1 MHSKTQTLRFETEK
15 GIDGMKKTL
24 SIVLCVVMLF
34 ALTVPA
40 FAASGKN
47 YYDYENY
54 MCVGDSIAAGCGLAR
69 DGKPTNF
76 DQNAEDYTKVYSNNY
91 IYLGYD
97 FAAAPNAYH
106 SLVANELGAN
116 LLQCARSGLRAVE
129 LRYMLDGTYN
139 DYDKDRIWG
148 NTYFD
153 TDGNGFTTADLDAL
167 NAYVKYSDK
176 IKQADLISINVGSND
191 VFSFALNV
199 VLRELTKDT
208 SDPTLNAIKE
218 YLEKTGN
225 IGAAFGKLIDAYQSM
240 GKIADLATAL
250 TTTMNKAYMQ
260 FTVNYAAVIERIY
273 EINPDIT
280 IVGVGVYNPFDGF
293 RLSADSNLDLSGI
306 ASPVVAAINAHIA
319 SYKLKY
325 SNFCYADVVGTQ
337 TYPMSYDDHYF
348 WEYFTLKVHPDIE
361 GYQFMTKQIL
371 DALPEAPLPAPAVT
385 SATDPASG
393 KIMLNWAAV
402 RGAAK
407 YEVYRSLTKYG
418 PFVKMTSTDGTDCT
432 DTSAKA
438 GYTYYYKVRAV
449 AADGTKGDY
458 SSVVY
463 RTCDCVAPVVKGGNN
478 AATGKVTLTWDKVSG
493 AKEYVVYRANYSNG
507 TYTKMFTTKN
517 TSYTNT
523 TANAGYTYYYKVKA
537 ISYKTA
543 YADSAMSNMVTRTC
557 DCAAP
562 AVKIALNS
570 DGHPKLTWDKVTG
583 AEKYRVYRSTDGKNF
598 SYYYTATAT
607 YFNNNSATA
616 GATYYYKVMAV
627 SARSSYANSA
637 MSSVVS
643 IRAR

>member
-1 MHSKTQTLRFETEK
+1 MLAMT
-15 GIDGMKKTL
+15 
-24 SIVLCVVMLF
+24 LCVVMLL
-34 ALTVPA
+34 ALGVPA
-40 FAASGKN
+40 FAETGKN
-47 YYDYENY
+47 YYDYKNY

-76 DQNAEDYTKVYSNNY
+76 DQTVDDYTKVYSNNY

-97 FAAAPNAYH
+97 FNAAPAAYH

-116 LLQCARSGLRAVE
+116 LLQCARSALRAVE
-129 LRYMLDGTYN
+129 FRYFLDGTYN
-139 DYDKDRIWG
+139 DYDESCIWG
-148 NTYFD
+148 NIYYD
-153 TDGNGFTTADLDAL
+153 SDGNGFTLPDLDAV
-167 NAYVKYSDK
+167 NAYVNYPEK
-176 IKQADLISINVGSND
+176 IKQADLLSINVGSND
-191 VFSFALNV
+191 VFSFTLNV

-208 SDPTLNAIKE
+208 SDPTLNAIKDF
-218 YLEKTGN
+218 LDKTGN
-225 IGAAFGKLIDAYQSM
+225 VGAAFGKLIDAYQSM
-240 GKIADLATAL
+240 GKTADLVRAL
-250 TTTMNKAYMQ
+250 TETMNKAYNQ
-260 FTVNYAAVIERIY
+260 FTVNYEAIMKEVY
-273 EINPDIT
+273 KLNPDIT
-280 IVGVGVYNPFDGF
+280 VVGVGVYNPFTYF
-293 RLSADSNLDLSGI
+293 RLSEDNQLDLSGI
-306 ASPVVAAINAHIA
+306 AAPIVTAINAHIA

-325 SNFCYADVVGTQ
+325 DNFYYADVVGTE
-337 TYPMSYDDHYF
+337 TYPMNYDDRYF
-348 WEYFTLKVHPDIE
+348 WEYFTLKVHPTIE
-361 GYQFMTKQIL
+361 GHQFMAQQIL

-393 KIMLNWAAV
+393 KIMLKWAAV
-402 RGAAK
+402 KNAEK
-407 YEVYRSLTKYG
+407 YEVYRSSSKGGLYTK
-418 PFVKMTSTDGTDCT
+418 KITTDELGCT

-449 AADGTKGDY
+449 TADGTKGDY

-463 RTCDCVAPVVKGGNN
+463 RTCDCAAPVVKGGNN

-493 AKEYVVYRANYSNG
+493 AKEYVVYRADYSNG
-507 TYTKMFTTKN
+507 TYTKMYTTKN

-562 AVKIALNS
+562 VVKIALNS

-616 GATYYYKVMAV
+616 GTTYYYKVMAV
-627 SARSSYANSA
+627 SARTSYADSA

-643 IRAR
+643 IRAK

>member
-1 MHSKTQTLRFETEK
+1 
-15 GIDGMKKTL
+15 MKKTL

-208 SDPTLNAIKE
+208 SDPVLNAIKE

-361 GYQFMTKQIL
+361 GYQFMAKQIL

-385 SATDPASG
+385 SATDPATG
-393 KIMLNWAAV
+393 KITLNWAAV

-418 PFVKMTSTDGTDCT
+418 PFVKMTSTDGTGCT
-432 DTSAKA
+432 DTSAKV

-463 RTCDCVAPVVKGGNN
+463 RTCDCAAPVVKGGNN

-543 YADSAMSNMVTRTC
+543 YDDSAMSNMVTRTC

-562 AVKIALNS
+562 AVKIDLNS

-616 GATYYYKVMAV
+616 GTTYYYKVMAV
-627 SARSSYANSA
+627 SARTSYADSA

>member
-1 MHSKTQTLRFETEK
+1 MLAMT
-15 GIDGMKKTL
+15 
-24 SIVLCVVMLF
+24 LCVVMLL
-34 ALTVPA
+34 ALGVPA
-40 FAASGKN
+40 FAETGKN
-47 YYDYENY
+47 YYDYKNY

-76 DQNAEDYTKVYSNNY
+76 DQTVDDYTKVYSNNY

-97 FAAAPNAYH
+97 FNAAPAAYH

-116 LLQCARSGLRAVE
+116 LLQCARSALRAVE
-129 LRYMLDGTYN
+129 FRYFLDGTYN
-139 DYDKDRIWG
+139 DYDESCIWG
-148 NTYFD
+148 NIYYD
-153 TDGNGFTTADLDAL
+153 SDGNGFALPDLDAV
-167 NAYVKYSDK
+167 NAYVNYPEK
-176 IKQADLISINVGSND
+176 IKQADLLSINVGSND
-191 VFSFALNV
+191 VFSFTLNV

-208 SDPTLNAIKE
+208 SDPTLNAIKDF
-218 YLEKTGN
+218 LDKTGN
-225 IGAAFGKLIDAYQSM
+225 VGAAFGKLIDAYQSM
-240 GKIADLATAL
+240 GKTADLVRAL
-250 TTTMNKAYMQ
+250 TETMNKAYNQ
-260 FTVNYAAVIERIY
+260 FTVNYEAIMKEVY
-273 EINPDIT
+273 KLNPDIT
-280 IVGVGVYNPFDGF
+280 VVGVGVYNPFTYF
-293 RLSADSNLDLSGI
+293 RLSEDNQLDLSGI
-306 ASPVVAAINAHIA
+306 AAPIVTAINAHIA

-325 SNFCYADVVGTQ
+325 DNFYYADVVGTE
-337 TYPMSYDDHYF
+337 TYPMNYDDRYF
-348 WEYFTLKVHPDIE
+348 WEYFTLKVHPTIE
-361 GYQFMTKQIL
+361 GHQFMAQQIL
-371 DALPEAPLPAPAVT
+371 EALPEAPLPAPAVT

-393 KIMLNWAAV
+393 KIMLKWAAV
-402 RGAAK
+402 KNAEK
-407 YEVYRSLTKYG
+407 YEVYRSSSKGGLYTK
-418 PFVKMTSTDGTDCT
+418 KITTDELGCT

-449 AADGTKGDY
+449 TADGTKGDY

-463 RTCDCVAPVVKGGNN
+463 RTCDCAAPVVKGGNN

-493 AKEYVVYRANYSNG
+493 AKEYVVYRADYSNG
-507 TYTKMFTTKN
+507 TYTKMYTTKN

-562 AVKIALNS
+562 VVKIALNS

-616 GATYYYKVMAV
+616 GTTYYYKVMAV
-627 SARSSYANSA
+627 SARTSYADSA

-643 IRAR
+643 IRAK

>member
-1 MHSKTQTLRFETEK
+1 
-15 GIDGMKKTL
+15 MKKIL

-76 DQNAEDYTKVYSNNY
+76 DQTVDDYTKVYSNNY

-97 FAAAPNAYH
+97 FNAAPAAYH

-116 LLQCARSGLRAVE
+116 LLQCARSALRAVE
-129 LRYMLDGTYN
+129 FRYFLDGTYN
-139 DYDKDRIWG
+139 DYDESCIWG
-148 NTYFD
+148 NIYYD
-153 TDGNGFTTADLDAL
+153 SDGNGFALPDLDAV
-167 NAYVKYSDK
+167 NAYVNYPEK
-176 IKQADLISINVGSND
+176 IKQADLLSINVGSND
-191 VFSFALNV
+191 VSSFTLNV
-199 VLRELTKDT
+199 VLRELPKDT
-208 SDPTLNAIKE
+208 SDPTLNAIKDF
-218 YLEKTGN
+218 LDKTGN
-225 IGAAFGKLIDAYQSM
+225 VGAAFGKLIDAYQSM
-240 GKIADLATAL
+240 GKTADLVRAL
-250 TTTMNKAYMQ
+250 TETMNKAYNQ
-260 FTVNYAAVIERIY
+260 FTVNYEAIMKEVY
-273 EINPDIT
+273 KLNPDIT
-280 IVGVGVYNPFDGF
+280 VVGVGVYNPFTYF
-293 RLSADSNLDLSGI
+293 RLSEDNQLDLSGI
-306 ASPVVAAINAHIA
+306 AAPIVTAINAHIA

-325 SNFCYADVVGTQ
+325 DNFYYADVVGTE
-337 TYPMSYDDHYF
+337 TYPMNYDDRYF
-348 WEYFTLKVHPDIE
+348 WEYFTLKVHPTIE
-361 GYQFMTKQIL
+361 GHQFMAQQIL

-393 KIMLNWAAV
+393 KIMLKWAAV
-402 RGAAK
+402 KNAEK
-407 YEVYRSLTKYG
+407 YEVYRSSSKGGLYTK
-418 PFVKMTSTDGTDCT
+418 KITTDELGCT

-449 AADGTKGDY
+449 TADGTKGDY

-463 RTCDCVAPVVKGGNN
+463 RTCDCAAPVVKGGNN

-493 AKEYVVYRANYSNG
+493 AKEYVVYRADYSNG
-507 TYTKMFTTKN
+507 TYTKMYTTKN

-562 AVKIALNS
+562 VVKIALNS

-583 AEKYRVYRSTDGKNF
+583 AEMYRVYRSTDGKNF

-616 GATYYYKVMAV
+616 GTTYYYKVMAA
-627 SARSSYANSA
+627 SARTSYADSA

-643 IRAR
+643 IRAK

>member
-76 DQNAEDYTKVYSNNY
+76 DQNAEDYTKVYSNDY

-208 SDPTLNAIKE
+208 SDPVLNAIKE

-348 WEYFTLKVHPDIE
+348 WEYFSLKVHPDIE

-393 KIMLNWAAV
+393 KIMLKWAAV
-402 RGAAK
+402 KNAEK

-418 PFVKMTSTDGTDCT
+418 PFVKMTSTDGTGCT

-463 RTCDCVAPVVKGGNN
+463 RTCDCAAPVVKGGNN

-570 DGHPKLTWDKVTG
+570 DGHPKLTWDKVNG

-598 SYYYTATAT
+598 SYCYTATAT

-616 GATYYYKVMAV
+616 GTTYYYKVMAV
-627 SARSSYANSA
+627 SARTSYANSA

>member
-1 MHSKTQTLRFETEK
+1 MHSKMRTLRFETEK

-208 SDPTLNAIKE
+208 SDPTLNAIKK

-240 GKIADLATAL
+240 GKIADLTSAL

-348 WEYFTLKVHPDIE
+348 WEYFTLKVHPDIG

-418 PFVKMTSTDGTDCT
+418 PFVKMTSTDGTGCT

-449 AADGTKGDY
+449 TADGTKGDY

-463 RTCDCVAPVVKGGNN
+463 RTCDCAAPVVKGGNN

-523 TANAGYTYYYKVKA
+523 SANAGYTYYYKVKA

-543 YADSAMSNMVTRTC
+543 YADSAMSNRVTRTC

-562 AVKIALNS
+562 VVKIALNS

-583 AEKYRVYRSTDGKNF
+583 AAKYRVYRSTDGKNF

-616 GATYYYKVMAV
+616 GTTYYYKVMAV
-627 SARSSYANSA
+627 SARTSYANSA

>member
-1 MHSKTQTLRFETEK
+1 
-15 GIDGMKKTL
+15 MKKTL

-76 DQNAEDYTKVYSNNY
+76 DQNAEDYTKVYSNDY

-167 NAYVKYSDK
+167 DAYVKYSDK

-208 SDPTLNAIKE
+208 SDPVLNAIKE

-260 FTVNYAAVIERIY
+260 FTVNYAAVIEKIY
-273 EINPDIT
+273 DINPDIT

-348 WEYFTLKVHPDIE
+348 WEYFSLKVHPDIE

-393 KIMLNWAAV
+393 KITLNWAAV
-402 RGAAK
+402 KNAEK

-418 PFVKMTSTDGTDCT
+418 PFVKMTSTDGTGCT

-458 SSVVY
+458 STVVY
-463 RTCDCVAPVVKGGNN
+463 RTCDCAAPVVKGGNN
-478 AATGKVTLTWDKVSG
+478 ASTGKVTLTWDKVSG

-523 TANAGYTYYYKVKA
+523 SANAGYTYYYKVKA

-570 DGHPKLTWDKVTG
+570 DGHPKLTWDKVNG

-598 SYYYTATAT
+598 SYCYTATAT

-616 GATYYYKVMAV
+616 GTTYYYKVMAV
-627 SARSSYANSA
+627 SARTSYANSA

>member
-1 MHSKTQTLRFETEK
+1 
-15 GIDGMKKTL
+15 MKKTL

-106 SLVANELGAN
+106 SLIANELGAN

-167 NAYVKYSDK
+167 NAYVKYPDK
-176 IKQADLISINVGSND
+176 IKRADLISINVGSND

-348 WEYFTLKVHPDIE
+348 WEYFSLKVHPDIE

-371 DALPEAPLPAPAVT
+371 DALPEAPLPTPAVT

-402 RGAAK
+402 KNAEK

-418 PFVKMTSTDGTDCT
+418 PFVKMTSTDGTGCT

-449 AADGTKGDY
+449 AADGTKSDY
-458 SSVVY
+458 STVVY
-463 RTCDCVAPVVKGGNN
+463 RTCDCAAPVVKGGNN
-478 AATGKVTLTWDKVSG
+478 ASTGKVTLTWDKVSG

-627 SARSSYANSA
+627 SARTSYANSA

-643 IRAR
+643 IRAK

>member
-1 MHSKTQTLRFETEK
+1 
-15 GIDGMKKTL
+15 MKKIL

-76 DQNAEDYTKVYSNNY
+76 DQTVDDYTKVYSNDY

-97 FAAAPNAYH
+97 FNAAPAAYH

-116 LLQCARSGLRAVE
+116 LLQCARSALRAVE
-129 LRYMLDGTYN
+129 FRYFLDGTYN
-139 DYDKDRIWG
+139 DYDESCIWG
-148 NTYFD
+148 NIYYD
-153 TDGNGFTTADLDAL
+153 SDGNGFALPDLDAV
-167 NAYVKYSDK
+167 NAYVNYPEK
-176 IKQADLISINVGSND
+176 IKQADLLSINVGSND
-191 VFSFALNV
+191 VFSFTLNV

-208 SDPTLNAIKE
+208 SDPTLSAIKDF
-218 YLEKTGN
+218 LDKTGN
-225 IGAAFGKLIDAYQSM
+225 VGAAFGKLIDAYQSM
-240 GKIADLATAL
+240 GKTADLVRAL
-250 TTTMNKAYMQ
+250 TETMNKAYNQ
-260 FTVNYAAVIERIY
+260 FTVNYEAIMKEVY
-273 EINPDIT
+273 KLNPDIT
-280 IVGVGVYNPFDGF
+280 VVGVGVYNPFTYF
-293 RLSADSNLDLSGI
+293 RLSEDNQLDLSGI
-306 ASPVVAAINAHIA
+306 AAPIVTAINAHIA

-325 SNFCYADVVGTQ
+325 DNFYYADVVGTE
-337 TYPMSYDDHYF
+337 TYPMNYDDRYF
-348 WEYFTLKVHPDIE
+348 WEYFTLKVHPNIE
-361 GYQFMTKQIL
+361 GHQFMAQQIL

-393 KIMLNWAAV
+393 KIMLKWAAV
-402 RGAAK
+402 KNAEK
-407 YEVYRSLTKYG
+407 YEVYRSSSKGGLYTK
-418 PFVKMTSTDGTDCT
+418 KITTDELGCT

-449 AADGTKGDY
+449 TADGTKGDY

-463 RTCDCVAPVVKGGNN
+463 RTCDCAAPVVKGGNN

-493 AKEYVVYRANYSNG
+493 AKEYVVYRADYSNG
-507 TYTKMFTTKN
+507 TYTKMYTTKN

-562 AVKIALNS
+562 VVKIALNS

-583 AEKYRVYRSTDGKNF
+583 AERYRVYRSTDGKNF

-607 YFNNNSATA
+607 YFNNDSATA
-616 GATYYYKVMAV
+616 GTTYYYKVMAV
-627 SARSSYANSA
+627 SARTSYADSA

-643 IRAR
+643 IRAK

>member
-1 MHSKTQTLRFETEK
+1 
-15 GIDGMKKTL
+15 MKKTL

-76 DQNAEDYTKVYSNNY
+76 DQNAEDYTKVYSNDY

-208 SDPTLNAIKE
+208 SDPVLNAIKE

-348 WEYFTLKVHPDIE
+348 WEYFSLKVHPDIE

-402 RGAAK
+402 KSAEK
-407 YEVYRSLTKYG
+407 YEVYRSLSKSGLYTK
-418 PFVKMTSTDGTDCT
+418 KITTDELGCT

-458 SSVVY
+458 STVVY
-463 RTCDCVAPVVKGGNN
+463 RTCDCAAPVVKGGNN
-478 AATGKVTLTWDKVSG
+478 ASTGKVTLTWDKVSG

-517 TSYTNT
+517 TSYTNA

-598 SYYYTATAT
+598 NYYYTATAT

-616 GATYYYKVMAV
+616 GTTYYYKVMAV

-637 MSSVVS
+637 MSPVVS

>member
-1 MHSKTQTLRFETEK
+1 
-15 GIDGMKKTL
+15 MKKIL

-76 DQNAEDYTKVYSNNY
+76 DQTVDDYTKVYSNNY

-97 FAAAPNAYH
+97 FNAAPAAYH

-116 LLQCARSGLRAVE
+116 LLQCARSALRAVE
-129 LRYMLDGTYN
+129 FRYFLDGTYN
-139 DYDKDRIWG
+139 DYDESCIWG
-148 NTYFD
+148 NIYYD
-153 TDGNGFTTADLDAL
+153 SDGNGFALPDLDAV
-167 NAYVKYSDK
+167 NAYVNYPEK
-176 IKQADLISINVGSND
+176 IKQADLLSINVGSND
-191 VFSFALNV
+191 VFSFTLNV

-208 SDPTLNAIKE
+208 SDPTLSAIKDF
-218 YLEKTGN
+218 LDKTGN
-225 IGAAFGKLIDAYQSM
+225 VGAAFGKLIDAYQSM
-240 GKIADLATAL
+240 GKTADLVRAL
-250 TTTMNKAYMQ
+250 TETMNKAYNQ
-260 FTVNYAAVIERIY
+260 FTVNYEAIMKEVY
-273 EINPDIT
+273 KLNPDIT
-280 IVGVGVYNPFDGF
+280 VVGVGVYNPFTYF
-293 RLSADSNLDLSGI
+293 RLSEDNQLDLSGI
-306 ASPVVAAINAHIA
+306 AAPIVTAINAHIA

-325 SNFCYADVVGTQ
+325 DNFYYADVVGTE
-337 TYPMSYDDHYF
+337 TYPMNYDDRYF
-348 WEYFTLKVHPDIE
+348 WEYFTLKVHPTIE
-361 GYQFMTKQIL
+361 GHQFMAQQIL
-371 DALPEAPLPAPAVT
+371 EALPEAPLPAPAVT

-393 KIMLNWAAV
+393 KIMLKWAAV
-402 RGAAK
+402 KNAEK
-407 YEVYRSLTKYG
+407 YEVYRSSSKGGLYTK
-418 PFVKMTSTDGTDCT
+418 KITTDELGCT

-449 AADGTKGDY
+449 TADGTKGDY

-463 RTCDCVAPVVKGGNN
+463 RTCDCAAPVVKGGNN

-493 AKEYVVYRANYSNG
+493 AKEYVVYRADYSNG
-507 TYTKMFTTKN
+507 TYIKMYTTKN

-562 AVKIALNS
+562 VVKIALNS

-616 GATYYYKVMAV
+616 GTTYYYKVMAA
-627 SARSSYANSA
+627 SARTSYADSA

-643 IRAR
+643 IRAK

>member
-76 DQNAEDYTKVYSNNY
+76 DQNAENYTTVYSNNY

-139 DYDKDRIWG
+139 DYDKDCIWG

-167 NAYVKYSDK
+167 DAYVKYSDK

-208 SDPTLNAIKE
+208 SDPVLNAIKE

-348 WEYFTLKVHPDIE
+348 WEYFSLKVHPDIE

-371 DALPEAPLPAPAVT
+371 DALPEAPLPTPAVT

-402 RGAAK
+402 KNAEK

-418 PFVKMTSTDGTDCT
+418 PFVKMTSTDGTGCT

-449 AADGTKGDY
+449 AADGTKSDY
-458 SSVVY
+458 STVVY
-463 RTCDCVAPVVKGGNN
+463 RTCDCAAPVVKGGNN
-478 AATGKVTLTWDKVSG
+478 ASTGKVTLTWDKVSG

-627 SARSSYANSA
+627 SARTSYANSA

-643 IRAR
+643 IRAK

>member
-1 MHSKTQTLRFETEK
+1 MYSKTQTLRFETEK

-208 SDPTLNAIKE
+208 SDPVLNAIKE

-361 GYQFMTKQIL
+361 GYQFMAKQIL

-385 SATDPASG
+385 SATDPATG
-393 KIMLNWAAV
+393 KITLNWAAV

-418 PFVKMTSTDGTDCT
+418 PFVKMTSTDGTGCT
-432 DTSAKA
+432 DTSAKV

-463 RTCDCVAPVVKGGNN
+463 RTCDCAAPVVKGGNN

-543 YADSAMSNMVTRTC
+543 YDDSAMSNMVTRTC

-562 AVKIALNS
+562 AVKIDLNS

-616 GATYYYKVMAV
+616 GTTYYYKVMAV
-627 SARSSYANSA
+627 SARTSYADSA

>member
-54 MCVGDSIAAGCGLAR
+54 LCLGDSIAVGYGLSR
-69 DGKPTNF
+69 DGNPTKC
-76 DQNAEDYTKVYSNNY
+76 DQTPEDLATSSDNKY
-91 IYLGYD
+91 IFRGYD
-97 FAAAPNAYH
+97 FSVAPNAYY
-106 SLVANELGAN
+106 SLVADELGAN
-116 LLQCARSGLRAVE
+116 LFMCARSGIRAVE
-129 LRYMLDGTYN
+129 LRYMLEGVFN
-139 DYDKDRIWG
+139 DYDTNLIWD

-153 TDGNGFTTADLDAL
+153 TDGNGFGLNDLDKL
-167 NAYVKYSDK
+167 NAQIGYPEKV
-176 IKQADLISINVGSND
+176 KQADLITINVGSND
-191 VFSFALNV
+191 VFSLTMVEVMA
-199 VLRELTKDT
+199 ELTKDS

-348 WEYFTLKVHPDIE
+348 WEYFSLKVHPDIE
-361 GYQFMTKQIL
+361 GYQFMAKQIL

-393 KIMLNWAAV
+393 KIMLKWAAV
-402 RGAAK
+402 KNAEK
-407 YEVYRSLTKYG
+407 YEVYRSLSKGGLYTK
-418 PFVKMTSTDGTDCT
+418 KITTDELGCT

-463 RTCDCVAPVVKGGNN
+463 RTCDCAAPVVKGGNN

-537 ISYKTA
+537 ISSKTSD
-543 YADSAMSNMVTRTC
+543 ADSALSAMVTRTC

-562 AVKIALNS
+562 VVKIALNS

-616 GATYYYKVMAV
+616 GTTYYYKVMAV
-627 SARSSYANSA
+627 SARTSYADSA

-643 IRAR
+643 IRAK

>member
-1 MHSKTQTLRFETEK
+1 
-15 GIDGMKKTL
+15 MKKTL

-76 DQNAEDYTKVYSNNY
+76 DQTVDDYTKVYSNNY

-97 FAAAPNAYH
+97 FNAAPAAYH

-116 LLQCARSGLRAVE
+116 LLQCARSALRAVE
-129 LRYMLDGTYN
+129 FRYFLDGTYN
-139 DYDKDRIWG
+139 DYDESCIWG
-148 NTYFD
+148 NIYYD
-153 TDGNGFTTADLDAL
+153 SDGNGFALPDLDAV
-167 NAYVKYSDK
+167 NAYVNYPEK
-176 IKQADLISINVGSND
+176 IKQADLLSINVGSND
-191 VFSFALNV
+191 VFSFTLNV
-199 VLRELTKDT
+199 VLRELTEDT
-208 SDPTLNAIKE
+208 SDPTLNAIKDF
-218 YLEKTGN
+218 LDKTGN
-225 IGAAFGKLIDAYQSM
+225 VGAAFGKLIDAYQSM
-240 GKIADLATAL
+240 GKTADLVRAL
-250 TTTMNKAYMQ
+250 TETMNKAYNQ
-260 FTVNYAAVIERIY
+260 FTVNYEAIMKEVY
-273 EINPDIT
+273 KLNPDIT
-280 IVGVGVYNPFDGF
+280 VVGVGVYNPFTYF
-293 RLSADSNLDLSGI
+293 RLSEDNQLDLSGI
-306 ASPVVAAINAHIA
+306 AAPIVTAINAHIA

-325 SNFCYADVVGTQ
+325 DNFYYADVVGTE
-337 TYPMSYDDHYF
+337 TYPMNYDDRYF
-348 WEYFTLKVHPDIE
+348 WEYFTLKVHPTIE
-361 GYQFMTKQIL
+361 GHQFMAQQIL

-393 KIMLNWAAV
+393 KIMLKWAAV
-402 RGAAK
+402 KNAEK
-407 YEVYRSLTKYG
+407 YEVYRSSGKGGLYTK
-418 PFVKMTSTDGTDCT
+418 KITTDELGCT

-449 AADGTKGDY
+449 TADGTKGDY

-463 RTCDCVAPVVKGGNN
+463 RTCDCAAPVVKGGNN
-478 AATGKVTLTWDKVSG
+478 AATGKVTLTWDKDSG
-493 AKEYVVYRANYSNG
+493 AKEYVVYRADYSNG
-507 TYTKMFTTKN
+507 TYTKMYTTKN

-562 AVKIALNS
+562 VVKIALNS

-616 GATYYYKVMAV
+616 GTTYYYKVMAV
-627 SARSSYANSA
+627 SARTSYADSA

-643 IRAR
+643 IRAK

>member
-76 DQNAEDYTKVYSNNY
+76 DQNAEDYTKVYSNDY

-139 DYDKDRIWG
+139 DYDKDCIWG

-348 WEYFTLKVHPDIE
+348 WEYFSLKVHPDIE

-385 SATDPASG
+385 SATDPATG
-393 KIMLNWAAV
+393 KITLKWAAV
-402 RGAAK
+402 KNAEK

-418 PFVKMTSTDGTDCT
+418 PFVKMTSTDGTGCT

-463 RTCDCVAPVVKGGNN
+463 RTCDCAAPVVKGGNN

-493 AKEYVVYRANYSNG
+493 AKQYVVYRANYSNG

-523 TANAGYTYYYKVKA
+523 SANAGYTYYYKVKA

-598 SYYYTATAT
+598 SYCYTATAT

-616 GATYYYKVMAV
+616 GTTYYYKVMAV
-627 SARSSYANSA
+627 SARTSYANSA

>member
-76 DQNAEDYTKVYSNNY
+76 DQNAEDYTKVYSNEY

-106 SLVANELGAN
+106 SLVAKELGAN

-167 NAYVKYSDK
+167 NAYVKYPDK

-225 IGAAFGKLIDAYQSM
+225 IGVAFGKLIDAYQSM

-348 WEYFTLKVHPDIE
+348 WEYFSLKVHPDIE
-361 GYQFMTKQIL
+361 GYQFMAKQIL

-402 RGAAK
+402 KNAEK
-407 YEVYRSLTKYG
+407 YEVYRSLSKGGLYTK
-418 PFVKMTSTDGTDCT
+418 KITTDELGCT

-463 RTCDCVAPVVKGGNN
+463 RTCDCAAPVVKGGNN
-478 AATGKVTLTWDKVSG
+478 AATGKVALTWDKVSG

-523 TANAGYTYYYKVKA
+523 SANAGYTYYYKVKA

-557 DCAAP
+557 DCASP
-562 AVKIALNS
+562 VVKIALNS

-598 SYYYTATAT
+598 SYYYTAKTT
-607 YFNNNSATA
+607 CFNNNSATA
-616 GATYYYKVMAV
+616 GTTYYYKVMAV
-627 SARSSYANSA
+627 SARTSYANSA

-643 IRAR
+643 IRAK

>member
-1 MHSKTQTLRFETEK
+1 
-15 GIDGMKKTL
+15 MKKIL

-76 DQNAEDYTKVYSNNY
+76 DQTVDDYTKVYSNDY

-97 FAAAPNAYH
+97 FNAAPAAYH

-116 LLQCARSGLRAVE
+116 LLQCARSALRAVE
-129 LRYMLDGTYN
+129 FRYFLDGTYN
-139 DYDKDRIWG
+139 DYDESCIWG
-148 NTYFD
+148 NIYYD
-153 TDGNGFTTADLDAL
+153 SDGNGFTLPDLDAV
-167 NAYVKYSDK
+167 NAYVNYPEK
-176 IKQADLISINVGSND
+176 IKQADLLSINVGSND
-191 VFSFALNV
+191 VFSFTLNV

-208 SDPTLNAIKE
+208 SDPTLSAIKDF
-218 YLEKTGN
+218 LDKTGN
-225 IGAAFGKLIDAYQSM
+225 VGAAFGKLIDAYQSM
-240 GKIADLATAL
+240 GKTADLVRAL
-250 TTTMNKAYMQ
+250 TETMNKAYNQ
-260 FTVNYAAVIERIY
+260 FTVNYEAIMKEVY
-273 EINPDIT
+273 KLNPDIT
-280 IVGVGVYNPFDGF
+280 VVGVGVYNPFTYF
-293 RLSADSNLDLSGI
+293 RLSEDNQLDLSGI
-306 ASPVVAAINAHIA
+306 AAPIVTAINAHIA

-325 SNFCYADVVGTQ
+325 DNFYYADVVGTE
-337 TYPMSYDDHYF
+337 TYPMNYDDRYF
-348 WEYFTLKVHPDIE
+348 WEYFTLKVHPTIE
-361 GYQFMTKQIL
+361 GHQFMAQQIL

-393 KIMLNWAAV
+393 KIMLKWAAV
-402 RGAAK
+402 KNAEK
-407 YEVYRSLTKYG
+407 YEVYRSSSKGGLYTK
-418 PFVKMTSTDGTDCT
+418 KITTDELGCT

-449 AADGTKGDY
+449 TADGTKGDY

-463 RTCDCVAPVVKGGNN
+463 RTCDCAAPVVKGGNN

-493 AKEYVVYRANYSNG
+493 AKEYVVYRADYSNG
-507 TYTKMFTTKN
+507 TYTKIYTTKN

-562 AVKIALNS
+562 VVKIALNS
-570 DGHPKLTWDKVTG
+570 DGHPKLTWAAVTG
-583 AEKYRVYRSTDGKNF
+583 ADKYIVYRATSKTGTYTKITTTTGR
-598 SYYYTATAT
+598 SYI
-607 YFNNNSATA
+607 NSNAKS
-616 GATYYYKVMAV
+616 GRTYYYKVVAV
-627 SARSSYANSA
+627 SNLSTGANSA
-637 MSSVVS
+637 HSSVVS
-643 IRAR
+643 IKAK

>member
-1 MHSKTQTLRFETEK
+1 
-15 GIDGMKKTL
+15 MKKTL

-139 DYDKDRIWG
+139 DYDKDCIWG

-208 SDPTLNAIKE
+208 SDPVLNAIKE

-348 WEYFTLKVHPDIE
+348 WEYFSLKVHPDIE

-393 KIMLNWAAV
+393 KIMLKWAAV
-402 RGAAK
+402 KNAEK

-418 PFVKMTSTDGTDCT
+418 PFVKMTSTDGTGCT

-458 SSVVY
+458 STVVY
-463 RTCDCVAPVVKGGNN
+463 RTCDCAAPVVKGGNN
-478 AATGKVTLTWDKVSG
+478 ASTGKVTLTWDKVSG

-523 TANAGYTYYYKVKA
+523 SANAGYTYYYKVKA

-570 DGHPKLTWDKVTG
+570 DGHPKLTWDKVNG

-598 SYYYTATAT
+598 SYCYTATAT

-616 GATYYYKVMAV
+616 GTTYYYKVMAV
-627 SARSSYANSA
+627 SARTSYANSA

>member
-208 SDPTLNAIKE
+208 SDPVLNAIKE

-348 WEYFTLKVHPDIE
+348 WEYFSLKVHPDIE
-361 GYQFMTKQIL
+361 GYQFMAKQIL

-393 KIMLNWAAV
+393 KIMLNWAVVKNAE
-402 RGAAK
+402 K

-418 PFVKMTSTDGTDCT
+418 PFVNMTSTDGTGCT
-432 DTSAKA
+432 DTSAKP

-463 RTCDCVAPVVKGGNN
+463 RTCDCAAPVVKGGNN
-478 AATGKVTLTWDKVSG
+478 ASTGKVTLTWNKVSG

-562 AVKIALNS
+562 AVKIDLNS

-616 GATYYYKVMAV
+616 GTTYYYKVMAV
-627 SARSSYANSA
+627 SARMSYANSA

-643 IRAR
+643 IRAK

>member
-129 LRYMLDGTYN
+129 LRYMLEGTYN
-139 DYDKDRIWG
+139 DYDKDCIWG

-208 SDPTLNAIKE
+208 SDPVLNAIKD

-260 FTVNYAAVIERIY
+260 FTVNYAAVIEKIY
-273 EINPDIT
+273 DINPDIT

-293 RLSADSNLDLSGI
+293 RLSEDSNLDLSGI

-348 WEYFTLKVHPDIE
+348 WEYFSLKVHPDIE

-393 KIMLNWAAV
+393 KITLKWAAV
-402 RGAAK
+402 KNAEK

-458 SSVVY
+458 STVVY
-463 RTCDCVAPVVKGGNN
+463 RTCDCAAPVVKGGNN
-478 AATGKVTLTWDKVSG
+478 ASTGKVTLTWDKVSG

-523 TANAGYTYYYKVKA
+523 SANAGYTYYYKVKA

-570 DGHPKLTWDKVTG
+570 DGHPKLTWDKVNG

-616 GATYYYKVMAV
+616 GTTYYYKVMAA
-627 SARSSYANSA
+627 SARTSYADSA

>member
-1 MHSKTQTLRFETEK
+1 
-15 GIDGMKKTL
+15 MKKTL

-76 DQNAEDYTKVYSNNY
+76 DQNAEDYTKVYSNDY

-139 DYDKDRIWG
+139 DYDKDCIWG

-208 SDPTLNAIKE
+208 SNPALNAIKE

-240 GKIADLATAL
+240 GKIADLTSAL

-260 FTVNYAAVIERIY
+260 FTVNYAAVIEKIY

-280 IVGVGVYNPFDGF
+280 IVGVGVYNPFDGL

-306 ASPVVAAINAHIA
+306 TAPVVTSINTHIKGL
-319 SYKLKY
+319 KLTY
-325 SNFCYADVVGTQ
+325 SNYYYADIVGTP
-337 TYPMSYDDHYF
+337 TYPMNYDDQYF
-348 WEYFTLKVHPDIE
+348 WEYFNLKMHPTIE
-361 GYQFMTKQIL
+361 GHKYIAEKIF
-371 DALPEAPLPAPAVT
+371 DALPTAPLAAPAVAAGNDA
-385 SATDPASG
+385 ATG
-393 KIMLNWAAV
+393 KITLSWAAV
-402 RGAAK
+402 KGAAK

-418 PFVKMTSTDGTDCT
+418 PFVKMTSTDGTGCT
-432 DTSAKA
+432 DTSAKV
-438 GYTYYYKVRAV
+438 GYAYYYKVRAV
-449 AADGTKGDY
+449 AADGTKSDY
-458 SSVVY
+458 STVVS
-463 RTCDCVAPVVKGGNN
+463 RTCDCAAPVVKGGNN
-478 AATGKVTLTWDKVSG
+478 ASTGKVTLTWDKVSG

-523 TANAGYTYYYKVKA
+523 TANAGYTYYYKVQA
-537 ISYKTA
+537 ISSKTSD
-543 YADSAMSNMVTRTC
+543 ADSALSAMVTRTC

-562 AVKIALNS
+562 VVKIALNS

-583 AEKYRVYRSTDGKNF
+583 ADRYWVYRSTDGKNF
-598 SYYYTATAT
+598 SYYYTAKTT

-616 GATYYYKVMAV
+616 GATYYYKVVAA

-643 IRAR
+643 IRAK

>member
-1 MHSKTQTLRFETEK
+1 
-15 GIDGMKKTL
+15 MKKTL

-40 FAASGKN
+40 FAAPGKN

-76 DQNAEDYTKVYSNNY
+76 DQTVDDYTKVYSNDY

-97 FAAAPNAYH
+97 FNAAPAAYH

-116 LLQCARSGLRAVE
+116 LLQCARSALRAVE
-129 LRYMLDGTYN
+129 FRYFLDGTYN
-139 DYDKDRIWG
+139 DYDESCIWG
-148 NTYFD
+148 NIYYD
-153 TDGNGFTTADLDAL
+153 SDGNGFALPDLDAV
-167 NAYVKYSDK
+167 NAYVNYPEK
-176 IKQADLISINVGSND
+176 IKQADLLSINVGSND
-191 VFSFALNV
+191 VFSFTLNV

-208 SDPTLNAIKE
+208 SDPTLSAIKDF
-218 YLEKTGN
+218 LDKTGN
-225 IGAAFGKLIDAYQSM
+225 VGAAFGKLIDAYQSM
-240 GKIADLATAL
+240 GKTADLVRAL
-250 TTTMNKAYMQ
+250 TETMNKAYNQ
-260 FTVNYAAVIERIY
+260 FTVNYEAIMKEVY
-273 EINPDIT
+273 KLNPDIT
-280 IVGVGVYNPFDGF
+280 VVGVGVYNPFTYF
-293 RLSADSNLDLSGI
+293 RLSEDNQLDLSGI
-306 ASPVVAAINAHIA
+306 AAPVVTAINAHIA

-325 SNFCYADVVGTQ
+325 DNFYYADVVGTE
-337 TYPMSYDDHYF
+337 TYPMNYDDRYF
-348 WEYFTLKVHPDIE
+348 WEYFTLKVHPTIE
-361 GYQFMTKQIL
+361 GHQFMAQQIL
-371 DALPEAPLPAPAVT
+371 NALPEAPLPAPAVT

-393 KIMLNWAAV
+393 KIMLKWAAV
-402 RGAAK
+402 KNAEK
-407 YEVYRSLTKYG
+407 YEVYRSSSKGGLYTK
-418 PFVKMTSTDGTDCT
+418 KITTDELGCT

-449 AADGTKGDY
+449 TADGTKGDY

-463 RTCDCVAPVVKGGNN
+463 RTCDCAAPVVKGGNN

-493 AKEYVVYRANYSNG
+493 AKEYVVYRADYSNG

-562 AVKIALNS
+562 VVKIALNS

-616 GATYYYKVMAV
+616 GTTYYYKVMAV
-627 SARSSYANSA
+627 SARTSYADSA

-643 IRAR
+643 IRAK

>member
-1 MHSKTQTLRFETEK
+1 MTLC
-15 GIDGMKKTL
+15 I
-24 SIVLCVVMLF
+24 VMLL
-34 ALTVPA
+34 ALGVPA
-40 FAASGKN
+40 FAETGKN
-47 YYDYENY
+47 YYDYKNY

-76 DQNAEDYTKVYSNNY
+76 DQTVDDYTKVYSNNY
-91 IYLGYD
+91 LYLGYD
-97 FAAAPNAYH
+97 FDAAPAAYH

-116 LLQCARSGLRAVE
+116 LLQCARSALRAVE
-129 LRYMLDGTYN
+129 FRYFLDGTYN
-139 DYDKDRIWG
+139 DYDESCMWG
-148 NTYFD
+148 NTFYD
-153 TDGNGFTTADLDAL
+153 SDGNGFTLPDLDAV
-167 NAYVKYSDK
+167 NAYVNYPEK
-176 IKQADLISINVGSND
+176 IKQADLLSINVGSND
-191 VFSFALNV
+191 VFSFTLNV

-208 SDPTLNAIKE
+208 SDPTLNAIKDF
-218 YLEKTGN
+218 LDKTGN
-225 IGAAFGKLIDAYQSM
+225 VGAAFGKLIDAYQSM
-240 GKIADLATAL
+240 GKIADLVSAL
-250 TTTMNKAYMQ
+250 TETMNKAYNQ
-260 FTVNYAAVIERIY
+260 FTVNYEAIMKEVY
-273 EINPDIT
+273 KLNPDIT
-280 IVGVGVYNPFDGF
+280 VVGVGVYNPFTYF
-293 RLSADSNLDLSGI
+293 RLSEDNQLDLSGI
-306 ASPVVAAINAHIA
+306 AAPIVTAINAHIA

-325 SNFCYADVVGTQ
+325 DNFYYADVVGTE
-337 TYPMSYDDHYF
+337 TYPMNYDDRYF
-348 WEYFTLKVHPDIE
+348 WEYFILKVHPTIE
-361 GYQFMTKQIL
+361 GHQFMAQQIL

-393 KIMLNWAAV
+393 KIMLKWAAV
-402 RGAAK
+402 KNAEK
-407 YEVYRSLTKYG
+407 YEVYRSSSKGGLYTK
-418 PFVKMTSTDGTDCT
+418 KITTDELGCT

-449 AADGTKGDY
+449 TADGTKGDY

-463 RTCDCVAPVVKGGNN
+463 RTCDCAAPVVKGGNN

-493 AKEYVVYRANYSNG
+493 AKEYVVYRADYSNG

-562 AVKIALNS
+562 VVKIALNS

-616 GATYYYKVMAV
+616 GTTYYYKVMAV
-627 SARSSYANSA
+627 SARTSYADSA

-643 IRAR
+643 IRAK

>member
-1 MHSKTQTLRFETEK
+1 
-15 GIDGMKKTL
+15 MKKIL

-76 DQNAEDYTKVYSNNY
+76 DQTVDDYTKVYSNNY

-97 FAAAPNAYH
+97 FNAAPAAYH

-116 LLQCARSGLRAVE
+116 LLQCARSALRAVE
-129 LRYMLDGTYN
+129 FRYFLDGTYN
-139 DYDKDRIWG
+139 DYDESCIWG
-148 NTYFD
+148 NIYYD
-153 TDGNGFTTADLDAL
+153 SDGNGFALPDLDAV
-167 NAYVKYSDK
+167 NAYVNYPEK
-176 IKQADLISINVGSND
+176 IKQADLLSINVGSND
-191 VFSFALNV
+191 VFSFTLNV

-208 SDPTLNAIKE
+208 SDPTLSAIKDF
-218 YLEKTGN
+218 LDKTGN
-225 IGAAFGKLIDAYQSM
+225 VGAAFGKLIDAYQSM
-240 GKIADLATAL
+240 GKTADLVRAL
-250 TTTMNKAYMQ
+250 TETMNKAYNQ
-260 FTVNYAAVIERIY
+260 FTVNYEAIMKEVY
-273 EINPDIT
+273 KLNPDIT
-280 IVGVGVYNPFDGF
+280 VVGVGVYNPFTYF
-293 RLSADSNLDLSGI
+293 RLSEDNQLDLSGI
-306 ASPVVAAINAHIA
+306 AAPIVTAINAHIA

-325 SNFCYADVVGTQ
+325 DNFYYADVVGTE
-337 TYPMSYDDHYF
+337 TYPMNYDDRYF
-348 WEYFTLKVHPDIE
+348 WEYFTLKVHPTIE
-361 GYQFMTKQIL
+361 GHQFMAQQIL
-371 DALPEAPLPAPAVT
+371 EALPEAPLPAPAVT

-393 KIMLNWAAV
+393 KIMLKWAAV
-402 RGAAK
+402 KNAEK
-407 YEVYRSLTKYG
+407 YEVYRSSSKGGLYTK
-418 PFVKMTSTDGTDCT
+418 KITTDELGCT

-449 AADGTKGDY
+449 TADGTKGDY

-463 RTCDCVAPVVKGGNN
+463 RTCDCAAPVVKGGNN

-493 AKEYVVYRANYSNG
+493 AKEYVVYRADYSNG
-507 TYTKMFTTKN
+507 TYTKMYTTKN

-562 AVKIALNS
+562 VVKIALNS

-616 GATYYYKVMAV
+616 GTTYYYKVMAA
-627 SARSSYANSA
+627 SARTSYADSA

-643 IRAR
+643 IRAK

>member
-1 MHSKTQTLRFETEK
+1 
-15 GIDGMKKTL
+15 MKKTL

-139 DYDKDRIWG
+139 DYDKDCIWG

-348 WEYFTLKVHPDIE
+348 WEYFSLKVHPDIE

-393 KIMLNWAAV
+393 KIMLKWAAV
-402 RGAAK
+402 KNAEK

-418 PFVKMTSTDGTDCT
+418 PFVKMTSTDGTGCT

-463 RTCDCVAPVVKGGNN
+463 RTCDCAAPVVKGGNN
-478 AATGKVTLTWDKVSG
+478 ASTGKVTLTWDKVSG
-493 AKEYVVYRANYSNG
+493 AKQYVVYRANYSNG

-523 TANAGYTYYYKVKA
+523 SANAGYTYYYKVKA

-627 SARSSYANSA
+627 SARTSYADSA

>member
-1 MHSKTQTLRFETEK
+1 
-15 GIDGMKKTL
+15 MKKTL

-76 DQNAEDYTKVYSNNY
+76 DQNAEDYTKVYSNDY

-97 FAAAPNAYH
+97 FAAVPNAYH

-139 DYDKDRIWG
+139 DYDKDCIWG

-208 SDPTLNAIKE
+208 SDPTLNAIKK

-393 KIMLNWAAV
+393 KITLEWAAV
-402 RGAAK
+402 KNAEK

-438 GYTYYYKVRAV
+438 GYTYYYKVRAA

-458 SSVVY
+458 STVVS
-463 RTCDCVAPVVKGGNN
+463 RTCDCAAPVVKGGNN
-478 AATGKVTLTWDKVSG
+478 ASTGKVTLTWDKVSG

-543 YADSAMSNMVTRTC
+543 YADSVMSNMVTRTC

-562 AVKIALNS
+562 VVKIALNS

-616 GATYYYKVMAV
+616 GTTYYYKVMAV
-627 SARSSYANSA
+627 SARTSYADSA

-643 IRAR
+643 IRAK

>member
-1 MHSKTQTLRFETEK
+1 
-15 GIDGMKKTL
+15 MKKTL

-40 FAASGKN
+40 FAASDKN

-76 DQNAEDYTKVYSNNY
+76 DQNAEDYTKVYSNDY

-139 DYDKDRIWG
+139 DYDKDCIWG

-208 SDPTLNAIKE
+208 SNPALNAIKE

-240 GKIADLATAL
+240 GKIADLAQAL
-250 TTTMNKAYMQ
+250 TTTLNKAYMQ
-260 FTVNYAAVIERIY
+260 FTVNYAAVIEKIY

-280 IVGVGVYNPFDGF
+280 IVGVGVYNPFDGL

-306 ASPVVAAINAHIA
+306 ASPVVTAINAHIA
-319 SYKLKY
+319 SYKLKC
-325 SNFCYADVVGTQ
+325 SNFYYADVVGTQ

-371 DALPEAPLPAPAVT
+371 DALPTAPLAAPAVAAGNDA
-385 SATDPASG
+385 ATG
-393 KIMLNWAAV
+393 KITLSWAAV
-402 RGAAK
+402 KGAAS
-407 YEVYRSLTKYG
+407 YDVYRSLTQYG
-418 PFVKMTSTDGTDCT
+418 PFVKMTSTDGTGCT
-432 DTSAKA
+432 DTSAKV

-449 AADGTKGDY
+449 AADGTKSDY
-458 SSVVY
+458 STVVS
-463 RTCDCVAPVVKGGNN
+463 RTCDCAAPVVKGGNN
-478 AATGKVTLTWDKVSG
+478 ASTGKVTLTWDKVSG
-493 AKEYVVYRANYSNG
+493 AKKYVVYRANYSNG

-537 ISYKTA
+537 ISSKTSDA
-543 YADSAMSNMVTRTC
+543 NSALSAMVTRTC

-562 AVKIALNS
+562 VVKIALNS

-583 AEKYRVYRSTDGKNF
+583 ADRYWVYRSTDGKNF
-598 SYYYTATAT
+598 SYYYTAKTT

-616 GATYYYKVMAV
+616 GAAYYYKVMAV

-643 IRAR
+643 ITAK

>member
-1 MHSKTQTLRFETEK
+1 
-15 GIDGMKKTL
+15 MKKTL

-76 DQNAEDYTKVYSNNY
+76 DQTVDDYTKVYSNDY

-97 FAAAPNAYH
+97 FNAAPAAYH

-116 LLQCARSGLRAVE
+116 LLQCARSALRAVE
-129 LRYMLDGTYN
+129 FRYFLDGTYN
-139 DYDKDRIWG
+139 DYDESCIWG
-148 NTYFD
+148 NIYYD
-153 TDGNGFTTADLDAL
+153 SDGNGFALPDLDAV
-167 NAYVKYSDK
+167 NAYVNYPEK
-176 IKQADLISINVGSND
+176 IKQADLLSINVGSND
-191 VFSFALNV
+191 VFSFTLNV

-208 SDPTLNAIKE
+208 SDPTLNAIKDF
-218 YLEKTGN
+218 LDKTGN
-225 IGAAFGKLIDAYQSM
+225 VGAAFGKLVDAYQSM
-240 GKIADLATAL
+240 GKTADLVRAL
-250 TTTMNKAYMQ
+250 TETMNKAYNQ
-260 FTVNYAAVIERIY
+260 FTVNYEAIMKEVY
-273 EINPDIT
+273 KLNPDIT
-280 IVGVGVYNPFDGF
+280 VVGVGVYNPFTYF
-293 RLSADSNLDLSGI
+293 RLSEDNQLDLSGI
-306 ASPVVAAINAHIA
+306 AAPIVTAINAHIA

-325 SNFCYADVVGTQ
+325 DNFYYADVVGTE
-337 TYPMSYDDHYF
+337 TYPMNYDDRYF
-348 WEYFTLKVHPDIE
+348 WEYFTLKVHPTIE
-361 GYQFMTKQIL
+361 GHQFMAQQIL
-371 DALPEAPLPAPAVT
+371 EALPEAPLPAPAVT

-393 KIMLNWAAV
+393 KIMLKWAAV
-402 RGAAK
+402 KNAEK
-407 YEVYRSLTKYG
+407 YEVYRSSSKGGLYTK
-418 PFVKMTSTDGTDCT
+418 KITTDELGCT

-449 AADGTKGDY
+449 TADGTKGDY

-463 RTCDCVAPVVKGGNN
+463 RTCDCAAPVVKGGNN

-493 AKEYVVYRANYSNG
+493 AKEYVVYRADYSNG
-507 TYTKMFTTKN
+507 TYTKMYTTKN

-562 AVKIALNS
+562 VVKIALNS

-583 AEKYRVYRSTDGKNF
+583 AENYRVYRSTDGKNF

-616 GATYYYKVMAV
+616 GTTYYYKVMAV
-627 SARSSYANSA
+627 SARTSYADSA

-643 IRAR
+643 IRAK

>member
-1 MHSKTQTLRFETEK
+1 MTLC
-15 GIDGMKKTL
+15 I
-24 SIVLCVVMLF
+24 VMLL
-34 ALTVPA
+34 ALGVPA
-40 FAASGKN
+40 FAETGKN
-47 YYDYENY
+47 YYDYKNY

-76 DQNAEDYTKVYSNNY
+76 DQTVDDYTKVYSNNY

-97 FAAAPNAYH
+97 YSAAPAAYH

-116 LLQCARSGLRAVE
+116 LLQCARSALRAVE
-129 LRYMLDGTYN
+129 FRYFLDGTYN
-139 DYDKDRIWG
+139 DYDESCMWG
-148 NTYFD
+148 NTFYD
-153 TDGNGFTTADLDAL
+153 SDGNGFTLPDLDAV
-167 NAYVKYSDK
+167 NAYVNYPEK
-176 IKQADLISINVGSND
+176 IKQADLLSINVGSND
-191 VFSFALNV
+191 VFSFTLNV

-208 SDPTLNAIKE
+208 SDPTLNAIKDF
-218 YLEKTGN
+218 LDKTGN
-225 IGAAFGKLIDAYQSM
+225 VGAAFGKLIDAYQSM
-240 GKIADLATAL
+240 GKIADLVSAL
-250 TTTMNKAYMQ
+250 TETMNKAYNQ
-260 FTVNYAAVIERIY
+260 FTVNYEAIMKEVY
-273 EINPDIT
+273 KLNPDIT
-280 IVGVGVYNPFDGF
+280 VVGVGVYNPFTYF
-293 RLSADSNLDLSGI
+293 RLSEDNQLDLSGI
-306 ASPVVAAINAHIA
+306 AAPIVTAINAHIA

-325 SNFCYADVVGTQ
+325 DNFYYADVVGTE
-337 TYPMSYDDHYF
+337 TYPMNYDDRYF
-348 WEYFTLKVHPDIE
+348 WEYFILKVHPTIE
-361 GYQFMTKQIL
+361 GHQFMAQQIL

-393 KIMLNWAAV
+393 KIMLKWAAV
-402 RGAAK
+402 KNAEK
-407 YEVYRSLTKYG
+407 YEVYRSSSKGGLYTK
-418 PFVKMTSTDGTDCT
+418 KITTDELGCT

-449 AADGTKGDY
+449 TADGTKGDY

-463 RTCDCVAPVVKGGNN
+463 RTCDCAAPVVKGGNN

-493 AKEYVVYRANYSNG
+493 AKEYVVYRADYSNG

-562 AVKIALNS
+562 VVKIALNS

-616 GATYYYKVMAV
+616 GTTYYYKVMAV
-627 SARSSYANSA
+627 SARTSYADSA

-643 IRAR
+643 IRAK

>member
-1 MHSKTQTLRFETEK
+1 
-15 GIDGMKKTL
+15 MKKTL

-76 DQNAEDYTKVYSNNY
+76 DQNAEDYTKVYSNDY

-167 NAYVKYSDK
+167 NAYVKYPDK

-208 SDPTLNAIKE
+208 SDPVLNAIKE

-348 WEYFTLKVHPDIE
+348 WEYFSLKVHPDIE
-361 GYQFMTKQIL
+361 GYQFMAKQIL

-393 KIMLNWAAV
+393 KITLKWAAV
-402 RGAAK
+402 KNAEK

-418 PFVKMTSTDGTDCT
+418 PFVKMTSTDGTGCT

-458 SSVVY
+458 STVVY
-463 RTCDCVAPVVKGGNN
+463 RTCDCAAPVVKGGNN

-616 GATYYYKVMAV
+616 GTTYYYKVMAV
-627 SARSSYANSA
+627 SARTSYANSA

>member
-1 MHSKTQTLRFETEK
+1 
-15 GIDGMKKTL
+15 MKKTL

-76 DQNAEDYTKVYSNNY
+76 DQNAEDYTKVYSNDY

-139 DYDKDRIWG
+139 DYDKDCIWG

-348 WEYFTLKVHPDIE
+348 WEYFSLKVHPDIE

-385 SATDPASG
+385 SATDPATG
-393 KIMLNWAAV
+393 KITLKWAAV
-402 RGAAK
+402 KNAEK

-418 PFVKMTSTDGTDCT
+418 PFVKMTSTDGTGCT

-463 RTCDCVAPVVKGGNN
+463 RTCDCAAPVVKGGNN

-493 AKEYVVYRANYSNG
+493 AKQYVVYRANYSNG

-523 TANAGYTYYYKVKA
+523 SANAGYTYYYKVKA

-598 SYYYTATAT
+598 SYCYTATAT

-616 GATYYYKVMAV
+616 GTTYYYKVMAV
-627 SARSSYANSA
+627 SARTSYANSA

>member
-1 MHSKTQTLRFETEK
+1 
-15 GIDGMKKTL
+15 MKKTL

-139 DYDKDRIWG
+139 DYDKDCIWG

-167 NAYVKYSDK
+167 NAYVKYPDK

-306 ASPVVAAINAHIA
+306 ASPVIAAINAHIA

-348 WEYFTLKVHPDIE
+348 WEYFSLKVHPDIE
-361 GYQFMTKQIL
+361 GYQFMAKQIL
-371 DALPEAPLPAPAVT
+371 DALPEAPFPAPAVT

-402 RGAAK
+402 KNAEK
-407 YEVYRSLTKYG
+407 YEVYRSLSKSGLYTK
-418 PFVKMTSTDGTDCT
+418 KITTDELVCT

-463 RTCDCVAPVVKGGNN
+463 RTCDCAAPVVKGGNN
-478 AATGKVTLTWDKVSG
+478 ASTGKVTLTWDKVSG

-537 ISYKTA
+537 ISSKTSD
-543 YADSAMSNMVTRTC
+543 ADSALSAMVTRTC

-616 GATYYYKVMAV
+616 GTTYYYKVMAV
-627 SARSSYANSA
+627 SARTSYADSA

>member
-129 LRYMLDGTYN
+129 LRYMLEGTYN
-139 DYDKDRIWG
+139 DYDKDCIWG

-208 SDPTLNAIKE
+208 SDPVLNAIKE

-348 WEYFTLKVHPDIE
+348 WEYFSLKVHPDIE
-361 GYQFMTKQIL
+361 GYQFMAKQIL
-371 DALPEAPLPAPAVT
+371 DALPEAPLAAPAVAVGNDA
-385 SATDPASG
+385 ATG
-393 KIMLNWAAV
+393 KITLNWAAV

-418 PFVKMTSTDGTDCT
+418 PFVKMTSTDETGCT

-463 RTCDCVAPVVKGGNN
+463 RTCDCAAPVVKGGNN
-478 AATGKVTLTWDKVSG
+478 ASTGKVTLTWDKVSG

-537 ISYKTA
+537 ISSKTSD
-543 YADSAMSNMVTRTC
+543 ADSALSAMVTRTC

-616 GATYYYKVMAV
+616 GTTYYYKVMAV
-627 SARSSYANSA
+627 SARTSYADSA

-643 IRAR
+643 IRAK

>member
-1 MHSKTQTLRFETEK
+1 
-15 GIDGMKKTL
+15 MKKIL

-76 DQNAEDYTKVYSNNY
+76 DQTVDDYTKVYSNNY

-97 FAAAPNAYH
+97 FNAAPAAYH

-116 LLQCARSGLRAVE
+116 LLQCARSALRAVE
-129 LRYMLDGTYN
+129 FRYFLDGTYN
-139 DYDKDRIWG
+139 DYDESCIWG
-148 NTYFD
+148 NIYYD
-153 TDGNGFTTADLDAL
+153 SDCNGFALPDLDAV
-167 NAYVKYSDK
+167 NAYVNYPEK
-176 IKQADLISINVGSND
+176 IKQADLLSINVGSND
-191 VFSFALNV
+191 VFSFTLNV
-199 VLRELTKDT
+199 VLRELTEDT
-208 SDPTLNAIKE
+208 SDPTLNAIKDF
-218 YLEKTGN
+218 LDKTGN
-225 IGAAFGKLIDAYQSM
+225 VGAAFGKLIDAYQSM
-240 GKIADLATAL
+240 GKIADLVHAL
-250 TTTMNKAYMQ
+250 TETMNKAYNQ
-260 FTVNYAAVIERIY
+260 FTVNYEAIMKEVY
-273 EINPDIT
+273 KLNPDIT
-280 IVGVGVYNPFDGF
+280 VVGVGVYNPFTYF
-293 RLSADSNLDLSGI
+293 RLSEDNQLDLSGI
-306 ASPVVAAINAHIA
+306 AAPIVTAINAHIA

-325 SNFCYADVVGTQ
+325 DNFYYADVVGTE
-337 TYPMSYDDHYF
+337 TYPMNYDDRYF
-348 WEYFTLKVHPDIE
+348 WEYFTLKVHPTIE
-361 GYQFMTKQIL
+361 GHQFMAQQIL

-393 KIMLNWAAV
+393 KIMLKWAAV
-402 RGAAK
+402 KNAEK
-407 YEVYRSLTKYG
+407 YEVYRSSSKGGLYTK
-418 PFVKMTSTDGTDCT
+418 KITTDELGYT

-463 RTCDCVAPVVKGGNN
+463 RTCDCAAPVVKGGNN

-493 AKEYVVYRANYSNG
+493 AKEYVVYRADYSNG
-507 TYTKMFTTKN
+507 TYTKMYTTKN

-562 AVKIALNS
+562 VVKIALNS

-583 AEKYRVYRSTDGKNF
+583 AEKYRIYRSTDGKNF

-616 GATYYYKVMAV
+616 GTTYYYKVMAV
-627 SARSSYANSA
+627 SARTSYADSA

-643 IRAR
+643 IRAK

>member
-1 MHSKTQTLRFETEK
+1 
-15 GIDGMKKTL
+15 MKKIL

-76 DQNAEDYTKVYSNNY
+76 DQTVDDYTKVYSNNY

-97 FAAAPNAYH
+97 FNAAPAAYH

-116 LLQCARSGLRAVE
+116 LLQCARSALRAVE
-129 LRYMLDGTYN
+129 FRYFLDGTYN
-139 DYDKDRIWG
+139 DYDESCIWG
-148 NTYFD
+148 NIYYD
-153 TDGNGFTTADLDAL
+153 SDGNGFALPDLDAV
-167 NAYVKYSDK
+167 NAYVNYPEK
-176 IKQADLISINVGSND
+176 IKQADLLSINVGSND
-191 VFSFALNV
+191 VFSFTLNV

-208 SDPTLNAIKE
+208 SDPTLSAIKDF
-218 YLEKTGN
+218 LDKTGN
-225 IGAAFGKLIDAYQSM
+225 VGAAFGKLIDAYQSM
-240 GKIADLATAL
+240 GKTADLVRAL
-250 TTTMNKAYMQ
+250 TETMNKAYNQ
-260 FTVNYAAVIERIY
+260 FTVNYEAIMKEVY
-273 EINPDIT
+273 KLNPDIT
-280 IVGVGVYNPFDGF
+280 VVGVGVYNPFTYF
-293 RLSADSNLDLSGI
+293 RLSEDNQLDLSGI
-306 ASPVVAAINAHIA
+306 AAPIVTAINAHIA

-325 SNFCYADVVGTQ
+325 DNFYYADVVGTE
-337 TYPMSYDDHYF
+337 TYPMNYDDRYF
-348 WEYFTLKVHPDIE
+348 WEYFTLKVHPTIE
-361 GYQFMTKQIL
+361 GHQFMAQQIL

-393 KIMLNWAAV
+393 KIMLKWAAV
-402 RGAAK
+402 KNAEK
-407 YEVYRSLTKYG
+407 YEVYRSSSKGGLYTK
-418 PFVKMTSTDGTDCT
+418 KITTDELGCT

-449 AADGTKGDY
+449 TADGTKGDY

-463 RTCDCVAPVVKGGNN
+463 RTCDCAAPVVKGGNN

-493 AKEYVVYRANYSNG
+493 AKEYVVYRADYSNG
-507 TYTKMFTTKN
+507 TYTKMYTTKN

-562 AVKIALNS
+562 VVKIALNS

-616 GATYYYKVMAV
+616 GTTYYYKVMEV
-627 SARSSYANSA
+627 SARTSYADSA

-643 IRAR
+643 IRAK

>member
-167 NAYVKYSDK
+167 DAYVKYSDK

-208 SDPTLNAIKE
+208 SDPVLNAIKE

-393 KIMLNWAAV
+393 KIMLKWAAV
-402 RGAAK
+402 KNAEK

-418 PFVKMTSTDGTDCT
+418 PFVKMTSTDGTGCT
-432 DTSAKA
+432 DTSAKV

-463 RTCDCVAPVVKGGNN
+463 RTCDCAAPVVKGGNN

-616 GATYYYKVMAV
+616 GTTYYYKVMAV
-627 SARSSYANSA
+627 SARTSYADSA

-643 IRAR
+643 IRAK